1 MSCLYLDSCTSVM
14 PLRWEIMQNNH
25 SQSTWDIRMTS
36 VWYLQ
41 GVAAGVLRG
50 VGKQLIGALCNF
62 VAFYFIGFPIG
73 VSLMF
78 AANMGIVGKTKLCV
92 CVCVTLSQRICLA
105 AFRNFFFFFFDRW
118 QDFGQDL
125 SFASYFRWYFTS
137 LFCANLIGK
146 RLQKMWVATSV
157 ALSLKLSYLKLKCTI
172 SVFDVCDQALVRAGV
187 HITKENA
194 TAELEHSGKN

>member
-105 AFRNFFFFFFDRW
+105 AFRNFFFFFFWSVTGLWTGLVICLLLQMIFYVTFLCKLDW
-118 QDFGQDL
+118 KK
-125 SFASYFRWYFTS
+125 ASEDVSSYISCFKFKAF
-137 LFCANLIGK
+137 LFEAKMYNQCLWCLWSGSCESRGSHHKGK
-146 RLQKMWVATSV
+146 CNSW
-157 ALSLKLSYLKLKCTI
+157 
-172 SVFDVCDQALVRAGV
+172 AG
-187 HITKENA
+187 T
-194 TAELEHSGKN
+194 LR

>member
-92 CVCVTLSQRICLA
+92 CYSVSEDLFSSFQEL
-105 AFRNFFFFFFDRW
+105 FFFF
-118 QDFGQDL
+118 
-125 SFASYFRWYFTS
+125 
-137 LFCANLIGK
+137 LIGD
-146 RLQKMWVATSV
+146 RTLDRTCHLPLTSDDILRHFFV
-157 ALSLKLSYLKLKCTI
+157 QTW
-172 SVFDVCDQALVRAGV
+172 
-187 HITKENA
+187 
-194 TAELEHSGKN
+194 LEKGFRRCE

>member
-92 CVCVTLSQRICLA
+92 CVCYSVSEDLFSSFQEL
-105 AFRNFFFFFFDRW
+105 FFFFF
-118 QDFGQDL
+118 
-125 SFASYFRWYFTS
+125 
-137 LFCANLIGK
+137 LIGD
-146 RLQKMWVATSV
+146 RTLDRTCHLPLTSDDILRHFFV
-157 ALSLKLSYLKLKCTI
+157 QTW
-172 SVFDVCDQALVRAGV
+172 
-187 HITKENA
+187 
-194 TAELEHSGKN
+194 LEKGFRRCE

>member
-25 SQSTWDIRMTS
+25 SQSTWDIHMTS

-78 AANMGIVGKTKLCV
+78 AANMGIVGKTKLVCV
-92 CVCVTLSQRICLA
+92 CVCITLSQRICLGT
-105 AFRNFFFFFFDRW
+105 FFFFCIRDRTLDRTRHLPLTPGDILRHFFVQTW
-118 QDFGQDL
+118 LEKG
-125 SFASYFRWYFTS
+125 FRR
-137 LFCANLIGK
+137 CK
-146 RLQKMWVATSV
+146 
-157 ALSLKLSYLKLKCTI
+157 
-172 SVFDVCDQALVRAGV
+172 
-187 HITKENA
+187 
-194 TAELEHSGKN
+194 

>member
-14 PLRWEIMQNNH
+14 PLRWEIMQNDH
-25 SQSTWDIRMTS
+25 SQSTWDIHMTS

-78 AANMGIVGKTKLCV
+78 AANMGIVGKTKLV
-92 CVCVTLSQRICLA
+92 CVCITLSQRICLGT
-105 AFRNFFFFFFDRW
+105 FFFFVYVTGLWTGLVICLLLQVIFYVTFLCKLDW
-118 QDFGQDL
+118 KK
-125 SFASYFRWYFTS
+125 ASEDVSSYISCFKFKAF
-137 LFCANLIGK
+137 LFEA
-146 RLQKMWVATSV
+146 KM
-157 ALSLKLSYLKLKCTI
+157 YN
-172 SVFDVCDQALVRAGV
+172 Q
-187 HITKENA
+187 
-194 TAELEHSGKN
+194 